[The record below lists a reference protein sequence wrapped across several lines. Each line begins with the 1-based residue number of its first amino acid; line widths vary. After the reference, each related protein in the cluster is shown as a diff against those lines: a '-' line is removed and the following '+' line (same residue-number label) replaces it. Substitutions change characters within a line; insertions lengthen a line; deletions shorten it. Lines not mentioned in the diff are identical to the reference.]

1 MSNSLLNLPY
11 VEKELEGKYVVTL
24 MIYHLIHFKT
34 LKAMLQQYVNS
45 KKCYIFFFKN
55 LLQ

>member
-1 MSNSLLNLPY
+1 MSNSWLNLPY
-11 VEKELEGKYVVTL
+11 VEKELEGKYVATL
-24 MIYHLIHFKT
+24 MIYHLTHFKT

-55 LLQ
+55 LLL

>member
-1 MSNSLLNLPY
+1 MSNSWLNLPY
-11 VEKELEGKYVVTL
+11 VEKELEGKYIVTL

-34 LKAMLQQYVNS
+34 LKAMLQQYVNI

-55 LLQ
+55 LLP